1 MAHAHLGR
9 DVMMNFYEMLKDI
22 AVIEKPVNQEGR
34 NLIMIL
40 GPVKK

>member
-1 MAHAHLGR
+1 MTDFADL
-9 DVMMNFYEMLKDI
+9 LKEL

-40 GPVKK
+40 APAKK